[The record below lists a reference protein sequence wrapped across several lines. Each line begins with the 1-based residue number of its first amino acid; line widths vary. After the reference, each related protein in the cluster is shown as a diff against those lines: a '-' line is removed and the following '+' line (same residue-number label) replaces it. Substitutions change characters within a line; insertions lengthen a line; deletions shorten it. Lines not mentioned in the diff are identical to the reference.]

1 MERSGELLALMGN
14 TRLNAILG
22 WVLLLALAL
31 VGVESALD
39 GDWVW
44 VIVSATVVIL
54 GVLPPVVFRD
64 VQVML
69 PWEVLALGIVPLFV
83 RGLASGPLANV
94 AAYLGVAAVALVIA
108 VDLEVFTTVR
118 MTEWFAVVFVVVT
131 TMATVGIWAV
141 LRWLSDVFLGTTL
154 LYPTPPPVSPAME
167 EVALEALMWD
177 FVAATVG
184 GVLAGVT
191 FALYF
196 RRVAAG
202 RNRLP
207 PAVVEA
213 IE

>member
-22 WVLLLALAL
+22 WVLLAALAL

-44 VIVSATVVIL
+44 VVVSVTVVIL
-54 GVLPPVVFRD
+54 GVLPPIVFRN

-83 RGLASGPLANV
+83 RGLSGGLLADV

-118 MTEWFAVVFVVVT
+118 MTTWFAVIFVVVT
-131 TMATVGIWAV
+131 TMAAVGIWAV

-154 LYPTPPPVSPAME
+154 LYPSPPPVSPAVE
-167 EVALEALMWD
+167 EIALEALMWD

-184 GVLAGVT
+184 GVLAGVI

-196 RRVAAG
+196 RRIAAG
-202 RNRLP
+202 RTRLP
-207 PAVVEA
+207 PTVAEA